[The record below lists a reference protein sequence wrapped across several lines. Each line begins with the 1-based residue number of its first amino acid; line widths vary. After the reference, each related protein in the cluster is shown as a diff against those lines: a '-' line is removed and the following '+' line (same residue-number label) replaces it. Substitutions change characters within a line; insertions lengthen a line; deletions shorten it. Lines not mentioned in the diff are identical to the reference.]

1 MLFAS
6 FFITVRHHP
15 VLVEIATRFFYYC
28 MWARL
33 EVEQFFPNEDHD
45 EIEKTPTKQMCF
57 IGV

>member
-6 FFITVRHHP
+6 FLITVRHHP

-33 EVEQFFPNEDHD
+33 EVEQFLRNDDHV
-45 EIEKTPTKQMCF
+45 EIEKTPTKQMRF